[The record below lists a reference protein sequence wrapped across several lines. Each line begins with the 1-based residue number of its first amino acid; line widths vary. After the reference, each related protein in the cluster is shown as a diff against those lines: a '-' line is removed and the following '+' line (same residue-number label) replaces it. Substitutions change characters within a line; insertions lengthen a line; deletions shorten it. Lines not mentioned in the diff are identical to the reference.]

1 MNYGKKS
8 VKQKKKALQSTS
20 SKLGRKCLLTFSKVL
35 LLCVIAIGIIGIC
48 AGLGVFKGIID
59 SAPTITL
66 EDATPTRYSSF
77 IYDSKGNQMAKL
89 IAEDSNRVPLRW
101 IRFPPIWQTPLSP
114 SRMSVFTSTTVS
126 TSWGF
131 SVPA

>member
-48 AGLGVFKGIID
+48 AGLGVFCYAGWE
-59 SAPTITL
+59 A
-66 EDATPTRYSSF
+66 
-77 IYDSKGNQMAKL
+77 GNACQWTEEK
-89 IAEDSNRVPLRW
+89 P
-101 IRFPPIWQTPLSP
+101 
-114 SRMSVFTSTTVS
+114 
-126 TSWGF
+126 
-131 SVPA
+131 

>member
-48 AGLGVFKGIID
+48 AGLGF
-59 SAPTITL
+59 
-66 EDATPTRYSSF
+66 
-77 IYDSKGNQMAKL
+77 
-89 IAEDSNRVPLRW
+89 
-101 IRFPPIWQTPLSP
+101 
-114 SRMSVFTSTTVS
+114 SR
-126 TSWGF
+126 GL
-131 SVPA
+131 

>member
-66 EDATPTRYSSF
+66 EVATPPDTLPLFMTARETRWRS
-77 IYDSKGNQMAKL
+77 
-89 IAEDSNRVPLRW
+89 
-101 IRFPPIWQTPLSP
+101 
-114 SRMSVFTSTTVS
+114 
-126 TSWGF
+126 
-131 SVPA
+131 

>member
-48 AGLGVFKGIID
+48 AGLGD
-59 SAPTITL
+59 
-66 EDATPTRYSSF
+66 Y
-77 IYDSKGNQMAKL
+77 
-89 IAEDSNRVPLRW
+89 
-101 IRFPPIWQTPLSP
+101 RFCTYHHTGGCNSHPIL
-114 SRMSVFTSTTVS
+114 FLYL
-126 TSWGF
+126 
-131 SVPA
+131 

>member
-48 AGLGVFKGIID
+48 AGLGVFKGIIGTYHHTGGCN
-59 SAPTITL
+59 SH
-66 EDATPTRYSSF
+66 
-77 IYDSKGNQMAKL
+77 
-89 IAEDSNRVPLRW
+89 
-101 IRFPPIWQTPLSP
+101 PIL
-114 SRMSVFTSTTVS
+114 FLYL
-126 TSWGF
+126 
-131 SVPA
+131 

>member
-48 AGLGVFKGIID
+48 AGLGVFHHTGGCN
-59 SAPTITL
+59 SH
-66 EDATPTRYSSF
+66 
-77 IYDSKGNQMAKL
+77 
-89 IAEDSNRVPLRW
+89 
-101 IRFPPIWQTPLSP
+101 PIL
-114 SRMSVFTSTTVS
+114 FLYL
-126 TSWGF
+126 
-131 SVPA
+131 